1 MIKKNS
7 SFFVFIAAIIVG
19 ILISVNFDFERIKS
33 SYTQIS
39 SAEYQKAIEER
50 NNLYKDIGNIK
61 EDNIE
66 MKLTINRYMRE
77 DEQNEKIL
85 EDMKNQI
92 GDYQLFTGMSA
103 VEGPGIILKINDGY
117 TNYNEDMEEDI
128 NSKLLHDSD
137 MALVLNELRNAGA
150 EAISVNNHRVI
161 PWSGVICNW
170 AFIGFEDG
178 SMEYAPF
185 NIYAIGDPE
194 KLKAALMEDGSHIK
208 QLMIRKLNIEIET
221 RNKITMPATSS
232 NSIIQFMER
241 NENIKEN

>member
-77 DEQNEKIL
+77 D
-85 EDMKNQI
+85 
-92 GDYQLFTGMSA
+92 
-103 VEGPGIILKINDGY
+103 
-117 TNYNEDMEEDI
+117 
-128 NSKLLHDSD
+128 
-137 MALVLNELRNAGA
+137 
-150 EAISVNNHRVI
+150 
-161 PWSGVICNW
+161 
-170 AFIGFEDG
+170 
-178 SMEYAPF
+178 
-185 NIYAIGDPE
+185 
-194 KLKAALMEDGSHIK
+194 
-208 QLMIRKLNIEIET
+208 
-221 RNKITMPATSS
+221 
-232 NSIIQFMER
+232 
-241 NENIKEN
+241 

>member
-1 MIKKNS
+1 MIKKSS
-7 SFFVFIAAIIVG
+7 SFFVFIAAIVLG
-19 ILISVNFDFERIKS
+19 ILISMNFNFERIRS
-33 SYTQIS
+33 PYAQLS
-39 SAEYQKAIEER
+39 SAQYQKAIEDR

-66 MKLTINRYMRE
+66 MKSTINRYMRE
-77 DEQNEKIL
+77 DEQNEKVL

-92 GDYQLFTGMSA
+92 MEYELFIGSSQ
-103 VEGPGIILKINDGY
+103 VEGPGIILKIDDGY
-117 TNYNEDMEEDI
+117 ANYSEEGTDEI

-161 PWSGVICNW
+161 PWSGVICSW

-185 NIYAIGDPE
+185 NIYVIGDPE
-194 KLKAALMEDGSHIK
+194 KLKAAIMEDGSHIK
-208 QLMIRKLNIEIET
+208 QLMIRKLSIDIET
-221 RNKITMPATSS
+221 RNKIIMPSTSS
-232 NSIIQFMER
+232 NGIIKYMER
-241 NENIKEN
+241 NEIQKEK

>member
-1 MIKKNS
+1 MIKKSS
-7 SFFVFIAAIIVG
+7 SFFVFIAAVILG
-19 ILISVNFDFERIKS
+19 ILISMNFNFERIRS
-33 SYTQIS
+33 PYTQLS
-39 SAEYQKAIEER
+39 SAQYQKAIEER

-66 MKLTINRYMRE
+66 MKVTINRYMRE
-77 DEQNEKIL
+77 DEQNEKVL

-92 GDYQLFTGMSA
+92 MDYGLFTGVSQ
-103 VEGPGIILKINDGY
+103 VEGPGIILKIDDGY
-117 TNYNEDMEEDI
+117 ASYSEEGTDEI
-128 NSKLLHDSD
+128 NNKLLHDSD
-137 MALVLNELRNAGA
+137 MALILNELRNAGA

-185 NIYAIGDPE
+185 NIYVIGDPE
-194 KLKAALMEDGSHIK
+194 KLKAAIMEDGSHIK
-208 QLMIRKLNIEIET
+208 QLIIRKLSVDIET

-232 NSIIQFMER
+232 NGIIKYMER
-241 NENIKEN
+241 NEIQK

>member
-1 MIKKNS
+1 MIKKSS
-7 SFFVFIAAIIVG
+7 SFFVFIAAIIIG
-19 ILISVNFDFERIKS
+19 ILISVNFNFERISS
-33 SYTQIS
+33 SYTQLS
-39 SAEYQKAIEER
+39 STEYQKAIEER
-50 NNLYKDIGNIK
+50 NNLFKDIGNIK
-61 EDNIE
+61 EDNID
-66 MKLTINRYMRE
+66 MKVTINRYMRE

-92 GDYQLFTGMSA
+92 ADYQLFTGMSS
-103 VEGPGIILKINDGY
+103 VEGPGIILKIDDGY
-117 TNYNEDMEEDI
+117 TNYNEDMVEDI

-150 EAISVNNHRVI
+150 EAISVNNHRVV
-161 PWSGVICNW
+161 PWSGVICSW

-194 KLKAALMEDGSHIK
+194 KLKAAIMEDGSHIK
-208 QLMIRKLNIEIET
+208 QLMIRKLDVEIET

-232 NSIIQFMER
+232 NGIIKYMER
-241 NENIKEN
+241 NENVKEN

>member
-185 NIYAIGDPE
+185 NIYATGDPE

-232 NSIIQFMER
+232 NGIIQFMER